1 MKVIIIYNPNSTG
14 DSESNAKELARQL
27 RKDKVTVETRPTKH
41 AGHGEEIAA
50 RLARYLRL
58 MLAVRLLLNQ

>member
-27 RKDKVTVETRPTKH
+27 RKDKISVETRPTKH

-50 RLARYLRL
+50 RWRGIYD
-58 MLAVRLLLNQ
+58 